1 MKIAIIYHTRR
12 GTTATVARMI
22 ADQIQGHEVQ
32 VFDIEKDLTIDLTD
46 IEAVIL
52 GGPIYMGGLPEKM
65 RHYCLQNRD
74 AFMTKT
80 LGLFICGMVPEPHK
94 QEEELKHA
102 FPGILAR
109 HAVAKAF
116 LGGSFDMKAMN
127 LFEKIVVL
135 FLAKTYRSVNKID
148 KEGVRN
154 FTEQFVAK
162 L

>member
-12 GTTATVARMI
+12 GTTAEVAQMI
-22 ADQIQGHEVQ
+22 AKHMQEHEVQ
-32 VFDIEKDLTIDLTD
+32 LIDIETDPEIDLSGVD
-46 IEAVIL
+46 AIIL
-52 GGPIYMGGLPEKM
+52 GGPIYMGSLPEIM
-65 RHYCLQNRD
+65 RSYSLHNRD
-74 AFMTKT
+74 LFVTKT
-80 LGLFICGMVPEPHK
+80 LGLFICGMVPEPEK
-94 QEEELKHA
+94 QEDELKHA

-116 LGGSFDMKAMN
+116 LGGSFNMKAMN

-148 KEGVRN
+148 KEGVRK
-154 FTEQFVAK
+154 FAEQFVAH

>member
-12 GTTATVARMI
+12 GTTAEVARMI
-22 ADQIQGHEVQ
+22 ATHIQGHEVQ
-32 VFDIEKDLTIDLTD
+32 LIDIEADPQVDLTGVD
-46 IEAVIL
+46 AVIL

-65 RHYCLQNRD
+65 RNYCLQNRD
-74 AFMTKT
+74 LFMSKT
-80 LGLFICGMVPEPHK
+80 VGLFICGMVPEPEK
-94 QEEELKHA
+94 QEDELKHA
-102 FPGILAR
+102 FPGILTR

-116 LGGSFDMKAMN
+116 LGGSFNMKAMN

-148 KEGVRN
+148 KEGVRK
-154 FTEQFVAK
+154 FAEQFVSN